1 MQTIVIVGGGA
12 GGLELATRLGD
23 SVGKAGKAH
32 VVLVDRWPAHFWKP
46 LLHTV
51 ASGKRDARA
60 TEIDYAAQ
68 ACEHGF
74 QFQRGELR
82 NLDRERRCLLLAPVL
97 ADDGTEILP
106 ERTVHYDRLVLALG
120 SVTNFFGVPGAAEHV
135 LTLDDVPQAQ
145 AFQQRFIDGC
155 IQASARQDIDG
166 SGSGSGRDPGL
177 DIVIVG
183 GGATGVEL
191 AAELAHSARTLAR
204 YKVHALD
211 PVKHVRIRIV
221 ERGSLLLPHLHPRLS
236 KHAARHLR
244 ALGIRICLD
253 TAVARVEPDAVIDT
267 EGRVLASSIT
277 LWAAG
282 VEAPQLCASFGL
294 AINSMRQIMVGP
306 TLQSLDDPAIY
317 ALGDCASFICPVQGR
332 VPPRAQAAHQQAL
345 FLAHHLA
352 QHVAQ
357 HLPQH
362 SAQPVQWAARRA
374 SSAAPGFAY
383 CDYGSLISLGPHAGV
398 GAINATMGGRKLQ
411 VRGALARWLYALMY
425 RKHLMALHG
434 FVRMAARTVADW
446 IAAKIS
452 PSVRLH

>member
-23 SVGKAGKAH
+23 GMGKARRARI
-32 VVLVDRWPAHFWKP
+32 VLVDRWPAHFWKP

-51 ASGKRDARA
+51 ASGKHAA
-60 TEIDYAAQ
+60 QAMQVDYAAQ
-68 ACEHGF
+68 AAEHGF
-74 QFQRGELR
+74 EFQRGEMR
-82 NLDRERRCLLLAPVL
+82 AIDRDARRIELAPWL
-97 ADDGTEILP
+97 ADDGAELLP
-106 ERTVHYDRLVLALG
+106 ARSIAYDKLVLALG
-120 SVTNFFGVPGAAEHV
+120 SVTNFFGVPGAADHV

-155 IQASARQDIDG
+155 IQASARNAADG
-166 SGSGSGRDPGL
+166 TTDAGL

-191 AAELAHSARTLAR
+191 AAELSHSAQTLAR

-211 PVKHVRIRIV
+211 PVRHVRIRIV

-236 KHAARHLR
+236 KRAARHLR
-244 ALGIRICLD
+244 SLGIKICLD
-253 TAVARVEPDAVIDT
+253 TAVARVEPHAVVDND
-267 EGRVLASSIT
+267 GRVFTSSIT

-282 VEAPQLCASFGL
+282 VEAPAVCATLGL
-294 AINSMRQIMVGP
+294 SVNRLRQIAVAP
-306 TLQSLDDPAIY
+306 SLQSLDDPAIY
-317 ALGDCASFICPVQGR
+317 ALGDCASFVCPIKGT

-345 FLAHHLA
+345 FLAQQLSLGGQA
-352 QHVAQ
+352 G
-357 HLPQH
+357 
-362 SAQPVQWAARRA
+362 AA
-374 SSAAPGFAY
+374 SFAY
-383 CDYGSLISLGPHAGV
+383 RDYGSLVSLGPLAAVGV
-398 GAINATMGGRKLQ
+398 LAATVGGRKLQ
-411 VRGALARWLYALMY
+411 VGGALARWLYGLMY

-446 IAAKIS
+446 IGDKIS